1 MIGDQSVNKPLHEGE
16 LVSSTLKMEIL
27 MNKENKSIEEKFFKI
42 YRKHVQRY
50 KHRDTNQMCCMWS
63 IANPPDEI
71 YECDQIYNI
80 EEEFNISLTEDD
92 ALSLYNMHFEE
103 AVQFIEMKCKVI

>member
-1 MIGDQSVNKPLHEGE
+1 
-16 LVSSTLKMEIL
+16 VSSTLKMEIL

-42 YRKHVQRY
+42 YRKYVQRY